1 MKDYN
6 HIERL
11 LERLYNAETSEQ
23 EEQELKDFFRH
34 GEVPPHLLP
43 EKEMFLQLQASDAP
57 EGMEERLGNLID
69 QWELS
74 EQKTQKKRRIFHLQ
88 WIGSIAASLL
98 LVIGIS
104 LHFHEPQRKDTC
116 ATPEEAYAHA
126 EKALV
131 MFSEALNKGI
141 RPIQDM
147 EKTNENIRKQI
158 NKLNNIELW
167 NAHL

>member
-6 HIERL
+6 HIEKL
-11 LERLYNAETSEQ
+11 LERFYNAETSEQ
-23 EEQELKDFFRH
+23 EEQELKDFFHH
-34 GEVPPHLLP
+34 GEVPPHLQA
-43 EKEMFLQLQASDAP
+43 EKEMFLQLQASDTP

-74 EQKTQKKRRIFHLQ
+74 EQQTQKKHSIFHLQ

-98 LVIGIS
+98 LVIGMS
-104 LHFHEPQRKDTC
+104 LYLQEPQRKDTC

-141 RPIQDM
+141 RPMKTI
-147 EKTNENIRKQI
+147 ERTNENIQKQI
-158 NKLNNIELW
+158 KKLNNIEL
-167 NAHL
+167 

>member
-6 HIERL
+6 HIEKL
-11 LERLYNAETSEQ
+11 LVRFYNAETSEQ
-23 EEQELKDFFRH
+23 EEQELQDFFHH
-34 GEVPPHLLP
+34 GEVPPHLLA
-43 EKEMFLQLQASDAP
+43 EKEMFLQLQASDTR
-57 EGMEERLGNLID
+57 EGMEERLGNLIN

-104 LHFHEPQRKDTC
+104 LYLHEPQRKDTC

-126 EKALV
+126 ERALI

-141 RPIQDM
+141 RPIQNI
-147 EKTNENIRKQI
+147 ERTNGNIRKQI
-158 NKLNNIELW
+158 KKLNNIEL
-167 NAHL
+167 

>member
-11 LERLYNAETSEQ
+11 LERFYNAETSEQ
-23 EEQELKDFFRH
+23 EEQELKDFFHH
-34 GEVPPHLLP
+34 GEVPPHLLA
-43 EKEMFLQLQASDAP
+43 EKEMFMQLQASDAP

-98 LVIGIS
+98 LVIGMS
-104 LHFHEPQRKDTC
+104 LYFHEPQRKDTC

-158 NKLNNIELW
+158 NKLNNIEL
-167 NAHL
+167 

>member
-6 HIERL
+6 HIEKL
-11 LERLYNAETSEQ
+11 LERFYNAETSEQ
-23 EEQELKDFFRH
+23 EELELKDFFRH
-34 GEVPPHLLP
+34 GEVPPHLQA
-43 EKEMFLQLQASDAP
+43 EKEMFLQLQASDTP

-74 EQKTQKKRRIFHLQ
+74 EQKAQKKRRIFHLQ

-98 LVIGIS
+98 LVIGMS
-104 LHFHEPQRKDTC
+104 LYLQEPQRKDTC

-141 RPIQDM
+141 RPMKTI
-147 EKTNENIRKQI
+147 ERTNENIQKQI
-158 NKLNNIELW
+158 KKLNNIEL
-167 NAHL
+167 

>member
-11 LERLYNAETSEQ
+11 LERFYNAETSEQ
-23 EEQELKDFFRH
+23 EEQELKDFFH
-34 GEVPPHLLP
+34 HEEVPPHLLP
-43 EKEMFLQLQASDAP
+43 EKEMFLQLQASDTP

-88 WIGSIAASLL
+88 WVGSIAASLL

-158 NKLNNIELW
+158 NKLNNIEL
-167 NAHL
+167 

>member
-1 MKDYN
+1 MKNYN
-6 HIERL
+6 NIERL
-11 LERLYNAETSEQ
+11 LERFYNAETSGR
-23 EEQELKDFFRH
+23 EEQELKDFFH
-34 GEVPPHLLP
+34 HKEVPPHLLA
-43 EKEMFLQLQASDAP
+43 EKKMFLQLQASDAP

-74 EQKTQKKRRIFHLQ
+74 EQKMQKKRRIFHLQ

-98 LVIGIS
+98 LVIGMS
-104 LHFHEPQRKDTC
+104 LYFHEPQRKDTC

-158 NKLNNIELW
+158 NKLNNIEL
-167 NAHL
+167 

>member
-6 HIERL
+6 HIEEL
-11 LERLYNAETSEQ
+11 LERFYNAGTSEQ

-34 GEVPPHLLP
+34 EEVPPHLLA
-43 EKEMFLQLQASDAP
+43 EKEMFLQLQASDTP

-74 EQKTQKKRRIFHLQ
+74 EQKTQKKRRTFRLQ

-98 LVIGIS
+98 LVIGMS
-104 LHFHEPQRKDTC
+104 LYFHEPQRKDTC

-131 MFSEALNKGI
+131 MFSKALNKGI

-158 NKLNNIELW
+158 NKLNNIEL
-167 NAHL
+167 

>member
-6 HIERL
+6 HIEKL
-11 LERLYNAETSEQ
+11 LERYYNAETSEL

-34 GEVPPHLLP
+34 EEVPPHLLA
-43 EKEMFLQLQASDAP
+43 EKEMFLQFQISDTP
-57 EGMEERLGNLID
+57 KGMEERLGNLID

-104 LHFHEPQRKDTC
+104 LYQQEPQRKDTC

-141 RPIQDM
+141 SPMKNI
-147 EKTNENIRKQI
+147 EKTNGNIRKQI
-158 NKLNNIELW
+158 NKLNNIEL
-167 NAHL
+167 

>member
-11 LERLYNAETSEQ
+11 LERFYNAETSEQ
-23 EEQELKDFFRH
+23 EEQELKDFFHH
-34 GEVPPHLLP
+34 GEVPPHLLA
-43 EKEMFLQLQASDAP
+43 EKEMFMQLQASDAP

-158 NKLNNIELW
+158 NKLNNIEL
-167 NAHL
+167 

>member
-6 HIERL
+6 HIEKL
-11 LERLYNAETSEQ
+11 LERFYNAETSEQ

-34 GEVPPHLLP
+34 GEVPPHLQV
-43 EKEMFLQLQASDAP
+43 EKEMFLQLQVSDTP
-57 EGMEERLGNLID
+57 EGMEEHLGNLID

-74 EQKTQKKRRIFHLQ
+74 EQKTQKKHRIFHLQ

-98 LVIGIS
+98 LVIGMS
-104 LHFHEPQRKDTC
+104 LYFHEPQRKDTC

-158 NKLNNIELW
+158 NKLNNIEL
-167 NAHL
+167 

>member
-11 LERLYNAETSEQ
+11 LERFYNAETSEQ
-23 EEQELKDFFRH
+23 EEQELKDFFHH
-34 GEVPPHLLP
+34 GEVPPHLLA

-74 EQKTQKKRRIFHLQ
+74 EQKMQKKRRIFHLQ

-98 LVIGIS
+98 LVIGMS
-104 LHFHEPQRKDTC
+104 LYFHEPQRKDTC

-158 NKLNNIELW
+158 NKLNNIEL
-167 NAHL
+167 

>member
-11 LERLYNAETSEQ
+11 LERFYNAETSEQ

-141 RPIQDM
+141 RPIQNM

-158 NKLNNIELW
+158 NKLNNIEL
-167 NAHL
+167 

>member
-6 HIERL
+6 HIEKL
-11 LERLYNAETSEQ
+11 LERFYNAETSEQ
-23 EEQELKDFFRH
+23 EEQKLKDFFHH
-34 GEVPPHLLP
+34 GEVPPHLQA
-43 EKEMFLQLQASDAP
+43 EKEMFMQLQASDAP

-69 QWELS
+69 QWELT

-98 LVIGIS
+98 LVIGMS
-104 LHFHEPQRKDTC
+104 LYLQEPQRKDTC
-116 ATPEEAYAHA
+116 STPEEAYAHA

-141 RPIQDM
+141 RPMKTI
-147 EKTNENIRKQI
+147 ERTNENIQKQI
-158 NKLNNIELW
+158 KKLNNIEL
-167 NAHL
+167 

>member
-6 HIERL
+6 HIEKL
-11 LERLYNAETSEQ
+11 LERFYNAETSEQ
-23 EEQELKDFFRH
+23 EEQELKDFFHH
-34 GEVPPHLLP
+34 GEVPPHLQA
-43 EKEMFLQLQASDAP
+43 EKEMFLQLQASDTP

-74 EQKTQKKRRIFHLQ
+74 EQQTQKKRRIFHLQ

-98 LVIGIS
+98 LVIGMN
-104 LHFHEPQRKDTC
+104 LYLQEPQRKDTC

-141 RPIQDM
+141 RPMKTI
-147 EKTNENIRKQI
+147 ERTNENIQKQI
-158 NKLNNIELW
+158 KKLNNIEL
-167 NAHL
+167 

>member
-6 HIERL
+6 HIEKL
-11 LERLYNAETSEQ
+11 LERYYNAETSEL
-23 EEQELKDFFRH
+23 EEQELKDFFRYE
-34 GEVPPHLLP
+34 EVPPHLLA
-43 EKEMFLQLQASDAP
+43 EKEMFLQFQISDTP
-57 EGMEERLGNLID
+57 KGMEERLGNLID

-104 LHFHEPQRKDTC
+104 LYQQEPQREDTC

-126 EKALV
+126 EKALIL
-131 MFSEALNKGI
+131 FSETLNKGL
-141 RPIQDM
+141 RPIEEM
-147 EKTNENIRKQI
+147 RKTNQSIRKQI
-158 NKLNNIELW
+158 NKLNNTEL
-167 NAHL
+167 

>member
-1 MKDYN
+1 MRDYN
-6 HIERL
+6 HIENL
-11 LERLYNAETSEQ
+11 LKRYYNAQTSEQ
-23 EEQELKDFFRH
+23 EEQELKDFFCH
-34 GEVPPHLLP
+34 EEVPSHLQA
-43 EKEMFLQLQASDAP
+43 EKEMFLQLQATDAP
-57 EGMEERLGNLID
+57 EGLEERLGNLID

-104 LHFHEPQRKDTC
+104 LYQQEPQRKDTC

-141 RPIQDM
+141 SPMKNI
-147 EKTNENIRKQI
+147 EKTNGNIRKQI
-158 NKLNNIELW
+158 NKLNNIEL
-167 NAHL
+167 

>member
-11 LERLYNAETSEQ
+11 LERFYNAETSEQ

-126 EKALV
+126 EKALIL
-131 MFSEALNKGI
+131 FSETLNKGL
-141 RPIQDM
+141 RPIEEIQR
-147 EKTNENIRKQI
+147 TNQSIHKQI
-158 NKLNNIELW
+158 NKLNNTEL
-167 NAHL
+167 

>member
-11 LERLYNAETSEQ
+11 LERFYNAETSEQ
-23 EEQELKDFFRH
+23 EEQELKDFFHH
-34 GEVPPHLLP
+34 GEVPPHLLA
-43 EKEMFLQLQASDAP
+43 EKEMFMQLQASDAP

-88 WIGSIAASLL
+88 WVGSIAASLL
-98 LVIGIS
+98 LVIGMS
-104 LHFHEPQRKDTC
+104 LYFHEPQRKDTC

-147 EKTNENIRKQI
+147 EKTNKNIRKQI
-158 NKLNNIELW
+158 NKLNNIEL
-167 NAHL
+167 

>member
-6 HIERL
+6 HIEKL
-11 LERLYNAETSEQ
+11 LERYYNAETSEK

-34 GEVPPHLLP
+34 EEVPLHLLS
-43 EKEMFLQLQASDAP
+43 EKEMFLQLQPSDAP
-57 EGMEERLGNLID
+57 EGMEERLENLID

-98 LVIGIS
+98 LVIGMS
-104 LHFHEPQRKDTC
+104 LYHDEPQRKDTC

-126 EKALV
+126 ERALV

-141 RPIQDM
+141 RPIQNI
-147 EKTNENIRKQI
+147 ERTNGNIRKQI
-158 NKLNNIELW
+158 NKLNNIEL
-167 NAHL
+167 

>member
-11 LERLYNAETSEQ
+11 LVRFYNAETSEQ
-23 EEQELKDFFRH
+23 EEQELKDFFHH

-57 EGMEERLGNLID
+57 EGMEERLENLID

-74 EQKTQKKRRIFHLQ
+74 EQKAQKKRRIFHLQ
-88 WIGSIAASLL
+88 WIGSIVASLL

-104 LHFHEPQRKDTC
+104 LYLHEPQRKDTC

-141 RPIQDM
+141 RPIQNI
-147 EKTNENIRKQI
+147 ERTNGNIRKQI
-158 NKLNNIELW
+158 KKLNNIEL
-167 NAHL
+167 

>member
-1 MKDYN
+1 MKNYN
-6 HIERL
+6 HIEKL
-11 LERLYNAETSEQ
+11 VECYYNAETSEQ

-34 GEVPPHLLP
+34 EEIPPHLLA
-43 EKEMFLQLQASDAP
+43 EKEMFLQLQASDTP

-74 EQKTQKKRRIFHLQ
+74 EQKTQKKRHIFHLQ

-104 LHFHEPQRKDTC
+104 LYQQEPQRKDTC

-126 EKALV
+126 EKALI

-141 RPIQDM
+141 RPMKNI
-147 EKTNENIRKQI
+147 EKTNGNIRKQI
-158 NKLNNIELW
+158 NKLNNIEL
-167 NAHL
+167 